1 MDKNYD
7 AKAAEAKWYP
17 IWEKNGYFHQEPDGR
32 EPYSVVIPPPNVT
45 GILHMGHAL
54 NQTIQDILVRWRRM
68 QGRNTLWL
76 PGTDH
81 AGIATQNVVEKAL
94 KKEGKRRQDLG
105 REKFLERV
113 WEWKKQY
120 GGTIV
125 HQQRMLGNSTD
136 WQRERFT
143 FDEGCS
149 RAVAKVFT
157 QLYNE
162 GLVYKGNY
170 IVNWCPRC
178 GTALANDEVEHEP
191 NHGHFW
197 YIKYPVVG
205 GRWATDG
212 GSGTPAPRPKELRPY
227 LDYVMVATT
236 RPETLPG
243 DTAVAVNPKDDRYA
257 HLVGKTV
264 ILPLTGRE
272 IPVISDDY
280 VDREFGTGIVKITPA
295 HDPNDF
301 LVGKRHGLEEINI
314 MTDDAHMNE
323 LAGAKYCG
331 MDRFEC
337 RKAIVADLEE
347 GGFLDHIEDIDN
359 QVGHCYRCHET
370 VESRLSKQW
379 FVKMKPL
386 AEPAI
391 AAVKSGEVK
400 FVPDRWSKIYF
411 NWMEN
416 IQDWCISRQLWWG
429 HRIPAY
435 YLKKTTSTGGVRGD
449 HSPSGSGE
457 MVFVA
462 ETAEEALA
470 QAKAKTGNAALTLA
484 DLEQDPDVLDTWFSS
499 WLWPFSTLGWPEKT
513 KDLEYYY
520 PTTDLVTAQDIIF
533 FWVAR
538 MMMAGIHFMKKP
550 PFKNIVIHG
559 IVRAADGSK
568 MSKSKGN
575 SLDPLELIDQYSAD
589 ALRFSIA
596 LITSLEC
603 DSKVSKE
610 KFEIGRNFT
619 TKIWNAA
626 KFLELQETSLP
637 QEGFGGTRA
646 PVTLSN
652 LRASSLSADD
662 RHILYA
668 ADLACRKVNEIL
680 EAYRIQDGALAVYDF
695 FWTQICDGYVEYVKD
710 SPNKAVSVA
719 ILRDV
724 FWKALRLLHPYMPFV
739 TEEVAHQ
746 LGFLKENETI
756 MLQKFPEGYTDAEKA
771 AWGVTEDNY
780 EFVNAKREAITAIRA
795 LRAEY
800 KVPPATFVKV
810 TVARGTDG
818 SSGAP
823 APLPADEVK
832 VLAKSMRAESVEF
845 VPAGSDLAMPSKI
858 TKFGTVYL
866 SLEGLVDKAAE
877 AKRIAGELAKIG
889 GFIKSAEAKLANE
902 NFVAHAPEAV
912 VAEARRKLAEN
923 KEKVAQLEKLAKL
936 FA

>member
-1 MDKNYD
+1 MMDKHYD
-7 AKAAEAKWYP
+7 AKSAEAKWYP
-17 IWEKNGYFHQEPDGR
+17 LWEKNGYFHQEPRDG
-32 EPYSVVIPPPNVT
+32 ESYSVVIPPPNVT

-68 QGRNTLWL
+68 QGKNTLWL

-94 KKEGKRRQDLG
+94 RKEGKRRQDLG
-105 REKFLERV
+105 REAFVERV

-136 WQRERFT
+136 WARERFT
-143 FDEGCS
+143 LDEGCS
-149 RAVAKVFT
+149 KAVAKVFT

-162 GLVYKGNY
+162 GLIYKGNY

-178 GTALANDEVEHEP
+178 GTALANDEVEHEA
-191 NHGHFW
+191 NHGHLW
-197 YIKYPVVG
+197 YVRYPV
-205 GRWATDG
+205 A
-212 GSGTPAPRPKELRPY
+212 GSALGAKGELNK
-227 LDYVMVATT
+227 DYICVATT

-243 DTAVAVNPKDDRYA
+243 DTAVAVNPKDERFA
-257 HLVGKTV
+257 AIVGKNV

-272 IPVISDDY
+272 IPVLADDY
-280 VDREFGTGIVKITPA
+280 VEKEFGTGIVKITPA

-314 MTDDAHMNE
+314 MTDDGHMNE
-323 LAGAKYCG
+323 LAGAKYVG

-337 RKAIVADLEE
+337 RKALVADLEAE
-347 GGFLDHIEDIDN
+347 GYLDHIEDYDN
-359 QVGHCYRCHET
+359 QVGHCYRCHDV

-400 FVPDRWSKIYF
+400 FVPERWSKIYF

-435 YLKKTTSTGGVRGD
+435 SLKDDPES
-449 HSPSGSGE
+449 
-457 MVFVA
+457 VFVA
-462 ETAEEALA
+462 ETAEESLE

-484 DLEQDPDVLDTWFSS
+484 DLDQDPDVLDTWFSS

-513 KDLEYYY
+513 PDLDKFY
-520 PTTDLVTAQDIIF
+520 PTSDLVTAQDIIF

-538 MMMAGIHFMKKP
+538 MMMAGIHFMGKP

-559 IVRAADGSK
+559 IVRDSQGRK
-568 MSKSKGN
+568 MSKSLGN
-575 SLDPLELIDQYSAD
+575 SLDPLELIDAYSAD
-589 ALRFSIA
+589 ALRFSLA
-596 LITSLEC
+596 LITSLDC
-603 DSKVSKE
+603 DSRVNKE
-610 KFEIGRNFT
+610 KFEIGRNFC

-626 KFLELQETSLP
+626 KFLEMQEASLGA
-637 QEGFGGTRA
+637 EAGA
-646 PVTLSN
+646 CACN
-652 LRASSLSADD
+652 LASVKAADLSADD
-662 RHILYA
+662 RHMLQA
-668 ADLACRKVNEIL
+668 CDAACRKINEIL
-680 EAYRIQDGALAVYDF
+680 EAYRIQDGALAAYDF
-695 FWTQICDGYVEYVKD
+695 FWTQICDWYVEYVKD
-710 SPNKAVSVA
+710 SPNKAVSLA

-739 TEEVAHQ
+739 TEEVAHE
-746 LGFLKENETI
+746 LGYLKDGETI
-756 MLQKFPEGYTDAEKA
+756 MLEKFPEGYTAEEKA
-771 AWGVTEDNY
+771 AWGVTEENFQ
-780 EFVNAKREAITAIRA
+780 FVNAKREAITALRA
-795 LRAEY
+795 LKAEY
-800 KVPPATFVKV
+800 KVAPSAFVK
-810 TVARGTDG
+810 ASIAL
-818 SSGAP
+818 SSAVGRSA
-823 APLPADEVK
+823 AEGE
-832 VLAKSMRAESVEF
+832 LASLKKAMRAESIDIVEPG
-845 VPAGSDLAMPSKI
+845 VELAMPSKI
-858 TKFGTVYL
+858 TAFGTVYL

-877 AKRIAGELAKIG
+877 QKRIAGELAKLA
-889 GFIKSAEAKLANE
+889 GFIKSSEAKLANE
-902 NFVAHAPEAV
+902 NFVANAPEAV

-923 KEKVAQLEKLAKL
+923 KEKVLQLEKLAKL

>member
-1 MDKNYD
+1 MAMEKRYD
-7 AKAAEAKWYP
+7 SKAAEAKWYP
-17 IWEKNGYFHQEPDGR
+17 FWERNGCFHDEPGR
-32 EPYSVVIPPPNVT
+32 GKPYSIVIPPPNVT

-68 QGRNTLWL
+68 SGYNTLWL

-113 WEWKKQY
+113 WEWKRQY

-136 WQRERFT
+136 WRRERFT

-149 RAVAKVFT
+149 RAVLRVFK
-157 QLYNE
+157 QLFDE
-162 GLVYKGNY
+162 GLIYKGNY

-197 YIKYPVVG
+197 YIRYPVVG
-205 GRWATDG
+205 SAKGQAGD
-212 GSGTPAPRPKELRPY
+212 PY
-227 LDYVMVATT
+227 KDYVMVATT

-243 DTAVAVNPKDDRYA
+243 DTAVAVNPKDGRYA
-257 HLVGKTV
+257 HLVGKKV

-323 LAGAKYCG
+323 LAGAKYRG
-331 MDRFEC
+331 MDRWEC
-337 RKAIVADLEE
+337 RKAIVDDLEA

-400 FVPDRWSKIYF
+400 FVPDRWSKIYY

-435 YLKKTTSTGGVRGD
+435 YVGPNASTELKGKDEEFKARG
-449 HSPSGSGE
+449 
-457 MVFVA
+457 
-462 ETAEEALA
+462 EELVVVEESLDKAVEA
-470 QAKAKTGNAALTLA
+470 MKAKAGCQVSAA
-484 DLEQDPDVLDTWFSS
+484 DLRQDEDVLDTWFSS
-499 WLWPFSTLGWPEKT
+499 WLWPFETLGWPEKT
-513 KDLEYYY
+513 ADLDYYY

-575 SLDPLELIDQYSAD
+575 SLDPLELIDTYSAD

-596 LITSLEC
+596 LITSLDC
-603 DSKVSKE
+603 DTKVNKE
-610 KFEIGRNFT
+610 KFEIGRNFA

-626 KFLELQETSLP
+626 RFMQM
-637 QEGFGGTRA
+637 QEGAVGNAAACSLNGI
-646 PVTLSN
+646 SN
-652 LRASSLSADD
+652 LSADD
-662 RHILYA
+662 RHILWA
-668 ADLACRKVNEIL
+668 CDIACRKMNDIL
-680 EAYRIQDGALAVYDF
+680 ERYRIQDGALAIYDF
-695 FWTQICDGYVEYVKD
+695 FWTQICDWYVEYAKD
-710 SPNKAVSVA
+710 SQDKAVSFA

-724 FWKALRLLHPYMPFV
+724 YWKALRMLHPYMPFV

-746 LGFLKENETI
+746 LGYLKDGETI
-756 MLQKFPEGYTDAEKA
+756 MRAPYPTGYTDEEKA
-771 AWGVTEDNY
+771 SWGLSREVYD
-780 EFVNAKREAITAIRA
+780 FVNAKREAITALRA

-800 KVPPATFVKV
+800 KVPPSAFVKV
-810 TVARGTDG
+810 TVATDDDR
-818 SSGAP
+818 AK
-823 APLPADEVK
+823 AEADALK
-832 VLAKSMRAESVEF
+832 RAMRAESVEF
-845 VPAGSDLAMPSKI
+845 VKAGSDLAMPSKM
-858 TKFGTVYL
+858 TSFGTVYL

-877 AKRIAGELAKIG
+877 LKRIESELAKLA
-889 GFIKSAEAKLANE
+889 GFIKSSEAKLANSQFTE
-902 NFVAHAPEAV
+902 HAPAAIVE
-912 VAEARRKLAEN
+912 EARRKLSEN
-923 KEKVAQLEKLAKL
+923 REKAVQLEKLRKL
-936 FA
+936 FG

>member
-136 WQRERFT
+136 WLRERFT

-149 RAVAKVFT
+149 KAVAKVFT
-157 QLYNE
+157 QLYDE

-197 YIKYPVVG
+197 YVRYPVVG
-205 GRWATDG
+205 SAKGVKG
-212 GSGTPAPRPKELRPY
+212 EPY
-227 LDYVMVATT
+227 KDYVMVATT

-264 ILPLTGRE
+264 VLPLTGRE

-435 YLKKTTSTGGVRGD
+435 YFGD
-449 HSPSGSGE
+449 GN
-457 MVFVA
+457 VVVA
-462 ETAEEALA
+462 ETAELALEK
-470 QAKAKTGNAALTLA
+470 AKAIDPSVTAA
-484 DLEQDPDVLDTWFSS
+484 DLQQDEDVLDTWFSS

-513 KDLEYYY
+513 KDLDYYY

-626 KFLELQETSLP
+626 KFLEMQIAAL
-637 QEGFGGTRA
+637 GGVAALA
-646 PVTLSN
+646 PLDKATGLS
-652 LRASSLSADD
+652 SDD
-662 RHILYA
+662 RHILFA

-680 EAYRIQDGALAVYDF
+680 ESYRIQDGALAVYDF

-746 LGFLKENETI
+746 LGFLKDDETI
-756 MLQKFPEGYTDAEKA
+756 MLQKFPEGYSDAEKS
-771 AWGVTEDNY
+771 AWGVDEATYD
-780 EFVNAKREAITAIRA
+780 FVNAKREAITAIRA

-810 TVARGTDG
+810 TVATDVP
-818 SSGAP
+818 GA
-823 APLPADEVK
+823 AAEVESLK
-832 VLAKSMRAESVEF
+832 KSMRAESVEF

-936 FA
+936 FS

>member
-1 MDKNYD
+1 MDKQYD
-7 AKAAEAKWYP
+7 AKAAEAKWYKF
-17 IWEKNGYFHQEPDGR
+17 WEENGCFHQEPDGR

-68 QGRNTLWL
+68 QGRNVLWL

-113 WEWKKQY
+113 WEWKRQY

-149 RAVAKVFT
+149 KAVTKVFT
-157 QLYNE
+157 QLFDE
-162 GLVYKGNY
+162 GLIYKGNY

-178 GTALANDEVEHEP
+178 GTALANDEVEHEA
-191 NHGHFW
+191 NHGHLW
-197 YIKYPVVG
+197 YVRYPVVG
-205 GRWATDG
+205 SA
-212 GSGTPAPRPKELRPY
+212 SGVKGTLNV
-227 LDYVMVATT
+227 DYIMIATT

-243 DTAVAVNPKDDRYA
+243 DTAVAVNPSDERFTA
-257 HLVGKTV
+257 LVGKKV
-264 ILPLTGRE
+264 VLPLTGRE
-272 IPVISDDY
+272 IPVISDMY
-280 VDREFGTGIVKITPA
+280 VEKEFGTGIVKITPA

-301 LVGKRHGLEEINI
+301 LVGKRHGLAEINI
-314 MTDDAHMNE
+314 MTDDGRMNE

-331 MDRFEC
+331 MDRFAC
-337 RKAIVADLEE
+337 RTALVADLEA
-347 GGFLDHIEDIDN
+347 GGYLDHVEDYDN
-359 QVGHCYRCHET
+359 QVGHCYRCHEV

-391 AAVKSGEVK
+391 AAVKSGEVR
-400 FVPDRWSKIYF
+400 FVPERWSKIYF

-435 YLKKTTSTGGVRGD
+435 YL
-449 HSPSGSGE
+449 PAAEGE
-457 MVFVA
+457 EPRFVVA
-462 ETAEEALA
+462 ETPEAALA
-470 QAKAKTGNAALTLA
+470 KARALPGCEHLAAA
-484 DLEQDPDVLDTWFSS
+484 DLKQDEDVLDTWFSS

-513 KDLEYYY
+513 ADLAYYY

-550 PFKNIVIHG
+550 PFRNIVIHG

-575 SLDPLELIDQYSAD
+575 SLDPLELIAQYSAD

-603 DSKVSKE
+603 DTKVNKE

-626 KFLELQETSLP
+626 KFLEMQEASVGLPSLP
-637 QEGFGGTRA
+637 PLA
-646 PVTLSN
+646 TLS
-652 LRASSLSADD
+652 SECLSADD
-662 RHILYA
+662 RHVLYA
-668 ADLACRKVNEIL
+668 ADLACRKVNGIL

-746 LGFLKENETI
+746 LGYLKDGETI
-756 MLQKFPEGYTDAEKA
+756 MLQKFPTGYTDAEKA
-771 AWGVTEDNY
+771 AWGVTEANY
-780 EFVNAKREAITAIRA
+780 AFVNAKREAITAVRA

-800 KVPPATFVKV
+800 KVAPATFVKV
-810 TVARGTDG
+810 TVATDDAA
-818 SSGAP
+818 AP
-823 APLPADEVK
+823 SEAESLKKA
-832 VLAKSMRAESVEF
+832 MRAESVEF

-877 AKRIAGELAKIG
+877 AKRIAGELAKLA
-889 GFIKSAEAKLANE
+889 GFIRSSEAKLANE

-912 VAEARRKLAEN
+912 VAEARRKLQEN
-923 KEKVAQLEKLAKL
+923 RDKARQLEKLAKL

>member
-1 MDKNYD
+1 MAMEKRYD
-7 AKAAEAKWYP
+7 SKAAEAKWYP
-17 IWEKNGYFHQEPDGR
+17 FWERNGCFHDEPGR
-32 EPYSVVIPPPNVT
+32 GKPYSIVIPPPNVT

-68 QGRNTLWL
+68 SGYNTLWL

-113 WEWKKQY
+113 WEWKRQY

-136 WQRERFT
+136 WRRERFT
-143 FDEGCS
+143 FDEGCN
-149 RAVAKVFT
+149 RAVLRVFK
-157 QLYNE
+157 QLFDE
-162 GLVYKGNY
+162 GLIYKGNY

-197 YIKYPVVG
+197 YIRYPVVG
-205 GRWATDG
+205 SARGQAGD
-212 GSGTPAPRPKELRPY
+212 PY
-227 LDYVMVATT
+227 KDYVMVATT

-243 DTAVAVNPKDDRYA
+243 DTAVAVNPKDGRYA
-257 HLVGKTV
+257 HLVGKKV

-323 LAGAKYCG
+323 LAGAKYRG
-331 MDRFEC
+331 MDRWEC
-337 RKAIVADLEE
+337 RKAIVDDLEA

-400 FVPDRWSKIYF
+400 FVPDRWSKIYY

-435 YLKKTTSTGGVRGD
+435 YVGPNASTELKGKDEEFKARG
-449 HSPSGSGE
+449 
-457 MVFVA
+457 
-462 ETAEEALA
+462 EELVVVEESLDKAVEA
-470 QAKAKTGNAALTLA
+470 MKAKTGCQVSAV
-484 DLEQDPDVLDTWFSS
+484 DLRQDEDVLDTWFSS
-499 WLWPFSTLGWPEKT
+499 WLWPFETLGWPEKT
-513 KDLEYYY
+513 ADLDYYY

-575 SLDPLELIDQYSAD
+575 SLDPLELIDTYSAD

-596 LITSLEC
+596 LITSLDC
-603 DSKVSKE
+603 DTKVNKE
-610 KFEIGRNFT
+610 KFEIGRNFA

-626 KFLELQETSLP
+626 RFMQM
-637 QEGFGGTRA
+637 QEGAVGNAAACSLNGI
-646 PVTLSN
+646 SN
-652 LRASSLSADD
+652 LSADD
-662 RHILYA
+662 RHILWA
-668 ADLACRKVNEIL
+668 CDIACRKMNDIL
-680 EAYRIQDGALAVYDF
+680 ERYRIQDGALAIYDF
-695 FWTQICDGYVEYVKD
+695 FWTQICDWYVEYAKD
-710 SPNKAVSVA
+710 SQDKAVSFA

-724 FWKALRLLHPYMPFV
+724 YWKALRMLHPYMPFV

-746 LGFLKENETI
+746 LGYLKDGETI
-756 MLQKFPEGYTDAEKA
+756 MRAPYPTGYTDEEKA
-771 AWGVTEDNY
+771 SWGLSREVYD
-780 EFVNAKREAITAIRA
+780 FVNAKREAITALRA

-800 KVPPATFVKV
+800 KVPPSAFVKV
-810 TVARGTDG
+810 TVATDDDR
-818 SSGAP
+818 AK
-823 APLPADEVK
+823 AEADA
-832 VLAKSMRAESVEF
+832 LRRAMRAENVEF
-845 VPAGSDLAMPSKI
+845 VKAGSDLAMPSKM
-858 TKFGTVYL
+858 TSFGTVYL

-877 AKRIAGELAKIG
+877 LKRIESELAKLA
-889 GFIKSAEAKLANE
+889 GFIKSSEAKLANSQFTE
-902 NFVAHAPEAV
+902 HAPAAIVE
-912 VAEARRKLAEN
+912 EARRKLSEN
-923 KEKVAQLEKLAKL
+923 REKVVQLEKLRKL
-936 FA
+936 FG